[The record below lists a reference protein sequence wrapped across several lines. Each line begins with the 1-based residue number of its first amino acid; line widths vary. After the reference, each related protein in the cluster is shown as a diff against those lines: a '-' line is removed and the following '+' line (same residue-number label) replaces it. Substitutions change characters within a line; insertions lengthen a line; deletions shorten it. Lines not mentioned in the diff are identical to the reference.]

1 MSAFRP
7 NWDKVQAL
15 DTLERVTQQMAAA
28 VTGCSRD
35 FRYLWANQ
43 AYANWIQR
51 PLSEIVNRP
60 IAEILGKDAF
70 EALLPHFDRVLT
82 GETVRYEQE
91 TNFRGIGPRWI
102 SATYTPTLDAGGL
115 VEGWVAVVLDI
126 TERKRAEQALRESEE
141 RLRLA
146 AQAGKMFAYSWDAAT
161 DVIERSGESA
171 EILGVE
177 QEAAVTGAAVSAMV
191 HPADKER
198 LAGAIGKLTFDRPC
212 LQITYRMIR
221 PDGAIIWLDRNSR
234 AYFDEHGKIKR
245 MVGMVVDITE
255 RKRAEEAVKESEQ
268 RFQLVAD
275 TAPVLIWMSGAD
287 KLCTYFNKPW
297 LDFTGR
303 SVEDEL
309 GNGWAEGVHLDD
321 FQRCLDTYMQ
331 SFDHRTEFRMEY
343 RLRRKDGE
351 YRWILDIGV
360 PRFHEDGSFAGYI
373 GSCVDITEQ
382 KLAEEALS
390 SISRRLIE
398 AQEQE
403 RTRIAREL
411 HDDIGQRLALVAV
424 GLDRGR
430 QESNS
435 TEDEM
440 RSIMGEARRQIS
452 DLAND
457 VHMMSHRL
465 HSSKLDILGL
475 TAAAEGFC
483 RELSE
488 RQNVAIAFHSDAVP
502 KSLPEAI
509 SLCIFRVLQEA
520 LQNAV
525 KHSGA
530 NHYSVSLVGGTNQI
544 ALTVCDEGRGFNPA
558 EAVKGRGLGLVSMME
573 RLKLVGGQLLI
584 DVGPKTGTTIRASVP
599 FDCPASSSSTG
610 R

>member
-1 MSAFRP
+1 
-7 NWDKVQAL
+7 
-15 DTLERVTQQMAAA
+15 
-28 VTGCSRD
+28 
-35 FRYLWANQ
+35 
-43 AYANWIQR
+43 
-51 PLSEIVNRP
+51 
-60 IAEILGKDAF
+60 
-70 EALLPHFDRVLT
+70 
-82 GETVRYEQE
+82 
-91 TNFRGIGPRWI
+91 
-102 SATYTPTLDAGGL
+102 
-115 VEGWVAVVLDI
+115 
-126 TERKRAEQALRESEE
+126 
-141 RLRLA
+141 
-146 AQAGKMFAYSWDAAT
+146 
-161 DVIERSGESA
+161 
-171 EILGVE
+171 
-177 QEAAVTGAAVSAMV
+177 
-191 HPADKER
+191 
-198 LAGAIGKLTFDRPC
+198 
-212 LQITYRMIR
+212 
-221 PDGAIIWLDRNSR
+221 
-234 AYFDEHGKIKR
+234 
-245 MVGMVVDITE
+245 
-255 RKRAEEAVKESEQ
+255 
-268 RFQLVAD
+268 
-275 TAPVLIWMSGAD
+275 
-287 KLCTYFNKPW
+287 
-297 LDFTGR
+297 
-303 SVEDEL
+303 
-309 GNGWAEGVHLDD
+309 
-321 FQRCLDTYMQ
+321 
-331 SFDHRTEFRMEY
+331 MEY

-351 YRWILDIGV
+351 YRWILDIGM

-488 RQNVAIAFHSDAVP
+488 RQNVAIDFHSDGVP

-509 SLCIFRVLQEA
+509 SLCMFRVLQEA